1 MLFLAKLVSK
11 QPSDMSNESWQSL
24 TADQVRTVKQQLQ
37 EGKIVAIYREVG
49 EGVIAVYNVSS
60 AEEMDRILS
69 MLPMSRFF
77 AKVEVRPIWDM
88 RDMIL
93 GTP

>member
-11 QPSDMSNESWQSL
+11 QPQDMSNETWQSL
-24 TADQVRTVKQQLQ
+24 TAEQVRTVKQQLM

-49 EGVIAVYNVSS
+49 EGVIAVYDVASS
-60 AEEMDRILS
+60 EEMDRILNT
-69 MLPMSRFF
+69 LPMGRFF
-77 AKVEVRPIWDM
+77 ASVEVRPIWDM